1 MAQGKRNA
9 PALRHP
15 FRPSVRPACRA
26 FRDLR
31 VKRQRSSRV
40 SPTSDGQEKRKP
52 MKLIINADDFG
63 MSHEVNTA
71 IRDSFRQGL
80 ISSTTLMAN
89 MEGFDPKSRLIAS

>member
-1 MAQGKRNA
+1 
-9 PALRHP
+9 
-15 FRPSVRPACRA
+15 
-26 FRDLR
+26 
-31 VKRQRSSRV
+31 
-40 SPTSDGQEKRKP
+40 

-89 MEGFDPKSRLIAS
+89 MEGFDPKSRLIASRFGNAQQFLEDEVPRH

>member
-1 MAQGKRNA
+1 
-9 PALRHP
+9 
-15 FRPSVRPACRA
+15 
-26 FRDLR
+26 
-31 VKRQRSSRV
+31 
-40 SPTSDGQEKRKP
+40 

-89 MEGFDPKSRLIAS
+89 MEGFDPKSRLIASQNH